1 MTVCLCMIVRNEA
14 PVIARCLN
22 SVRDLVD
29 AWLIVDTGSGD
40 GTQDLVRGLMR
51 DLPGALIERP
61 WRDFSTNRNEALDEA
76 RLLGDYV
83 LFLDADD
90 TLVLEPDTRFGD
102 LAGDAFDVPVLAD
115 GITYTGLLLVRA
127 ALPWRWRGVLHEFLH
142 CAVPHRRSVL
152 PGVRIRRHHDGAR
165 RRAADTYGADALT
178 LEAALQGE
186 DDPLLRARYTFYL
199 AQSYRD
205 AGNKRAALTHYLAR
219 ADLGFWDEEVFVSL
233 LYAGRL
239 MEQTGH
245 SVEATLA
252 IYAKATTACPRRAEA
267 LYAASRLCLLAG
279 LHPQGY
285 DFARRGAAVK
295 QPAQGLFLE
304 LAPYDHGLLDMVAVH
319 ADRIGLQRECLEAC
333 LALLRSDRLPAT
345 ETARVAAN
353 AQAALGKMPRQSDLG
368 RAGRDGFL
376 DQHMLR
382 PATHGDAAFT
392 TFPRVLVAILAKQ
405 KEEALPLYL
414 ECIER
419 LDYPKSAIVL
429 SIRTNNNTDATEAI
443 LRKWIARVGVQYAA
457 AMIDSAEVPEPVEQ
471 YGVHEWNALR
481 FRVMGRLRNASL
493 RQTTA
498 HACQFYF
505 TADVDNFVRPETL
518 RELVS
523 LNLPIV
529 SPFLR
534 SISDQHIF
542 SNYHAEVT
550 NAGYHQD
557 SAQYHWILNRWV
569 RGVIEV
575 PLVHCTYLVRADAID
590 ALTYDDGSGRYEY
603 VIFADSAR
611 KAGIRQFLDNRM
623 VYGYITFAAG
633 GIIAFPDG
641 IARSRTLLAAARSV
655 GD

>member
-1 MTVCLCMIVRNEA
+1 
-14 PVIARCLN
+14 
-22 SVRDLVD
+22 
-29 AWLIVDTGSGD
+29 
-40 GTQDLVRGLMR
+40 
-51 DLPGALIERP
+51 
-61 WRDFSTNRNEALDEA
+61 
-76 RLLGDYV
+76 
-83 LFLDADD
+83 
-90 TLVLEPDTRFGD
+90 
-102 LAGDAFDVPVLAD
+102 
-115 GITYTGLLLVRA
+115 
-127 ALPWRWRGVLHEFLH
+127 
-142 CAVPHRRSVL
+142 
-152 PGVRIRRHHDGAR
+152 
-165 RRAADTYGADALT
+165 
-178 LEAALQGE
+178 
-186 DDPLLRARYTFYL
+186 
-199 AQSYRD
+199 
-205 AGNKRAALTHYLAR
+205 
-219 ADLGFWDEEVFVSL
+219 
-233 LYAGRL
+233 

-252 IYAKATTACPRRAEA
+252 VYAKATTACPRRAEA

-368 RAGRDGFL
+368 RAGRDGFP
-376 DQHMLR
+376 R
-382 PATHGDAAFT
+382 SARAPAPQLTAM
-392 TFPRVLVAILAKQ
+392 PRSRRSPVSSSPSWPSRRKR
-405 KEEALPLYL
+405 ALPLYL

-550 NAGYHQD
+550 DAGYHQD

-611 KAGIRQFLDNRM
+611 KAGIRQFPR
-623 VYGYITFAAG
+623 
-633 GIIAFPDG
+633 
-641 IARSRTLLAAARSV
+641 
-655 GD
+655 